1 MIGMLPSLSAEAT
14 GIKLPKG
21 EVFTVNMMLE
31 ANLQVH
37 VKQIEDICVSAS
49 KEYGLQLAMDKMEV
63 EWKEM
68 IFDTKEYR
76 QTGTRIL
83 SSIDEIQMLLD
94 DQIVKT
100 QAMKG
105 KEEMP

>member
-1 MIGMLPSLSAEAT
+1 MTGIFIFLSAEAT

-63 EWKEM
+63 EW
-68 IFDTKEYR
+68 
-76 QTGTRIL
+76 
-83 SSIDEIQMLLD
+83 
-94 DQIVKT
+94 
-100 QAMKG
+100 
-105 KEEMP
+105 